1 MLMKAITLTNYGL
14 PKDVLHLEEV
24 EKPTPKDDQVLVKVH
39 AASVTFSNQL
49 LITGKPLFIRF
60 MEGGTLRKPGIK
72 IPGSDVAGQVEAV
85 GRNVKQFQL
94 GDEVVGYLAG
104 DDGKKGAYAEYV
116 CAPEKAFGLKPVNL
130 SWEQAAAMP
139 EAALVA
145 LQAVRDDGQ
154 IQKGQKVLVYGASGG
169 IGTFTVQI
177 AKAFEAEVTG
187 VCSTKNVDLVRSL
200 GTDHVIDYI
209 KEDFTKNGQ
218 RYDLIVATA
227 GYRSI
232 YDYKRALSPKGI
244 YVCTGG
250 AWSQIFQ
257 ALLLAKMLS
266 EPAGKKL
273 GVLTMKPDF
282 DFSTLKEL
290 IEAGKVKSV
299 IDRSYPL
306 EKTGEAFIYYS
317 MRHARGKVVIT
328 VV

>member
-1 MLMKAITLTNYGL
+1 MKAIVLTKYGS
-14 PKDVLHLEEV
+14 PQRVLHFAEV
-24 EKPTPKDDQVLVKVH
+24 EKPTPKEDEVLVKVH
-39 AASVTFSNQL
+39 AASVTFSN
-49 LITGKPLFIRF
+49 LIMVTGNPFFVRLMAGGLFKPRPAIL
-60 MEGGTLRKPGIK
+60 
-72 IPGSDVAGQVEAV
+72 GSDVAGRVEAI
-85 GRNVKQFQL
+85 GKNIKRFQL
-94 GDEVVGYLAG
+94 GDEVFGYLAG
-104 DDGKKGAYAEYV
+104 DDGKKGGYAEYV

-130 SWEQAAAMP
+130 TWEQAAAVP

-154 IQKGQKVLVYGASGG
+154 IQNGQNVLVYGASGG

-177 AKAFEAEVTG
+177 AKAFGADVTG

-200 GTDHVIDYI
+200 GADHVIDYT

-232 YDYKRALSPKGI
+232 YDYKRALSPQGI

-257 ALLLAKMLS
+257 TLLLAKRLS

-273 GVLTMKPDF
+273 GVLMMKPDF
-282 DFSTLKEL
+282 DFATLKEL
-290 IEAGKVKSV
+290 IEAGKVKPV
-299 IDRSYPL
+299 IDRCYPL
-306 EKTGEAFIYYS
+306 NETGEAFEYYRT
-317 MRHARGKVVIT
+317 RHARGKVVIKI
-328 VV
+328 V

>member
-1 MLMKAITLTNYGL
+1 MKAVVFNKYGS

-24 EKPTPKDDQVLVKVH
+24 EKPAPGEGQVLIKVH
-39 AASVTFSNQL
+39 AASVTFSNL
-49 LITGKPLFIRF
+49 LLVNGKPIFIRF
-60 MEGGTLRKPGIK
+60 MEGGTLQKPGIK

-85 GRNVKQFQL
+85 GMKVKNFKP
-94 GDEVVGYLAG
+94 GDEVFGYLAG
-104 DDGKKGAYAEYV
+104 DDGKKGGYAEYV
-116 CAPEKAFGLKPVNL
+116 CAAEKAFGLKPANL
-130 SWEQAAAMP
+130 SWKQAAAVP

-169 IGTFTVQI
+169 IGTFAVQI
-177 AKAFEAEVTG
+177 VKAFGAEVTG
-187 VCSTKNVDLVRSL
+187 VCSSKNVDLVRSL
-200 GTDHVIDYI
+200 GADHVIDYT

-227 GYRSI
+227 GFRSI
-232 YDYKRALSPKGI
+232 YDFKRALNSKGI

-250 AWSQIFQ
+250 AWSQLFQ

-266 EPAGKKL
+266 EPSGKKL

-290 IEAGKVKSV
+290 IEAGKVTSV
-299 IDRSYPL
+299 IDRCYPL
-306 EKTGEAFIYYS
+306 SETGEAFTYYS
-317 MRHARGKVVIT
+317 KRHARGKVVIT